1 VAVTPPAALAGLTVL
16 VIDDHYTTV
25 EMFVEHLRSVGAIVI
40 GVLSAKAALAYAMT
54 AGFDA
59 VLVDLRMPGEDG
71 RWFLR
76 ELRGSR
82 APSAQAPVFAV
93 SGRHDE
99 PATAEGFAG
108 SFLKPVDLDAL
119 VGTLAALRRA
129 VN

>member
-1 VAVTPPAALAGLTVL
+1 MVVTPPAPLAGLTVL
-16 VIDDHYTTV
+16 VIDDHYDTV
-25 EMFVEHLRSVGAIVI
+25 EMFVEYLRSVGAIVV
-40 GVLSAKAALAYAMT
+40 GVLSAKTAIAYAMT

-93 SGRHDE
+93 TGRHDE
-99 PATAEGFAG
+99 PTAEGFAA
-108 SFLKPVDLDAL
+108 SFLKPVDLDTIVA
-119 VGTLAALRRA
+119 TLAALPRVA
-129 VN
+129 H

>member
-1 VAVTPPAALAGLTVL
+1 VL
-16 VIDDHYTTV
+16 VIDDHYDTV
-25 EMFVEHLRSVGAIVI
+25 EMFVEYLRSVGAIVV
-40 GVLSAKAALAYAMT
+40 GVLSAKTAIAYAMT

-93 SGRHDE
+93 TGRHDQ
-99 PATAEGFAG
+99 PATAEGFAA
-108 SFLKPVDLDAL
+108 SFLKPVDLDTIVA
-119 VGTLAALRRA
+119 TLAALPRVA
-129 VN
+129 H

>member
-1 VAVTPPAALAGLTVL
+1 ML

-76 ELRGSR
+76 EL
-82 APSAQAPVFAV
+82 
-93 SGRHDE
+93 
-99 PATAEGFAG
+99 
-108 SFLKPVDLDAL
+108 
-119 VGTLAALRRA
+119 
-129 VN
+129 

>member
-1 VAVTPPAALAGLTVL
+1 ML
-16 VIDDHYTTV
+16 VIDDHYDTV
-25 EMFVEHLRSVGAIVI
+25 EMFVEYLRSVGAIVI
-40 GVLSAKAALAYAMT
+40 GVLNAKVALAYAMT

-108 SFLKPVDLDAL
+108 RFLKPVDLDAL
-119 VGTLAALRRA
+119 VATLAALRRA
-129 VN
+129 AN